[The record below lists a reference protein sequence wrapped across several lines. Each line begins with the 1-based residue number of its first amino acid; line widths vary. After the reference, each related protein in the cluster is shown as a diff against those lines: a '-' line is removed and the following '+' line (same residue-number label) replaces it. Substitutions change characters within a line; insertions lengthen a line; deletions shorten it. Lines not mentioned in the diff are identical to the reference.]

1 MEVRVQSVNFT
12 ADQKLIDFTE
22 KKLSKLQQ
30 YYEGTISAD
39 VFFKVENVTD
49 GINKTA
55 EVKLAIPGNDLV
67 GKKTCGTFE
76 EAVDL
81 CGGILARQL
90 RKRKEKIKGY

>member
-30 YYEGTISAD
+30 YFEGIISAD

-49 GINKTA
+49 GLNKTA
-55 EVKLAIPGNDLV
+55 EVKIAIPGNDLV
-67 GKKTCGTFE
+67 GKKTCGAFE

-81 CGGILARQL
+81 CSGILARQL